1 MMSTVV
7 ENRQEL
13 NRYEILVD
21 GVLAGVEVYEVTPGK
36 IALIHTEIYEQF
48 SGQGLAATLVTYAL
62 NDARSRGLAVLPRCP
77 YVAGFI
83 AKHPED
89 FLDLV
94 PASRRE
100 QFGL

>member
-1 MMSTVV
+1 MSTVV

-48 SGQGLAATLVTYAL
+48 SGQGLA
-62 NDARSRGLAVLPRCP
+62 